1 MAAASVR
8 HVAVVASIAGIAFV
22 AGCRDESDETA
33 NVNRPTADEE
43 RVAPSNRRS
52 SETPPPPG
60 RSFSFQTIAAESGL
74 DFERYDDIRGQHRIL
89 EANGGGVGLFDF
101 DRDGRLDVFLTNG
114 CRLPLNPDD
123 RETPCQLFRN
133 RGAMRFE
140 RVTDASLVRQFG
152 YTHGCAVGDVDADGF
167 DDLYVTA
174 YGRNALWRNNGDGTF
189 TDITDATGTQVPQ
202 WSSSAAFADVDGD
215 GDLDLY
221 VTNYLDESDES
232 PKLCPNAASPDG
244 YEQCSPAVF
253 DGVDDALFLSD
264 GQGGFVDATATAGL
278 AGLKGKGLGVVIGD
292 LDGDGPPEIY
302 VANDG
307 QANFL
312 LVARGD
318 ESRETRDER
327 RSGIAQSLDSE
338 PSTLVYDDRAFA
350 ANVALNELGYAQAS
364 MGIAAG
370 DYDANGTTDL
380 FLTNFYGDTST
391 LYANRGRLLFEDA
404 TRASRIGA
412 ASRRTLGWGTTFVDL
427 DSDGWLDL
435 LVTNGHVDDRT
446 WMPNG
451 GEPYQMRP
459 KVYRNRRDGTFADV
473 SDSCGEYFA
482 SEWLGR
488 GLAVGDL
495 DRDGQLDAAV
505 AHQLAPSIVLRNET
519 STAGH
524 SLVLQLVGIES
535 NRNGYC
541 ARVEVLNAATKIDR
555 TLLGGGSFQSASA
568 PEVHVGLGDLA
579 TATVR
584 IHWPSGTI
592 DTHDDLAAGHW
603 IAVEGRGVIA
613 RPRESQSYDG
623 STRRHEQ
630 Y

>member
-1 MAAASVR
+1 MAAASHR
-8 HVAVVASIAGIAFV
+8 HLVVASMGWFVFV
-22 AGCRDESDETA
+22 AGCRDETDQAAGVSDQNQPAT
-33 NVNRPTADEE
+33 DEE
-43 RVAPSNRRS
+43 SVASPNRRS
-52 SETPPPPG
+52 SDTPKPPG

-114 CRLPLNPDD
+114 CRLPRNPDD

-133 RGAMRFE
+133 RGAMQFD
-140 RVTDASLVRQFG
+140 RVTDTSLVRQFG

-189 TDITDATGTQVPQ
+189 SDITDATGTQVPQ
-202 WSSSAAFADVDGD
+202 WSSSAAFADLDVD

-264 GQGGFVDATATAGL
+264 GEGGFVDATATAGL

-292 LDGDGPPEIY
+292 LDNDCPPEIY

-318 ESRETRDER
+318 EGRGTRDER
-327 RSGIAQSLDSE
+327 QNESATGLSS
-338 PSTLVYDDRAFA
+338 LVYDERALA
-350 ANVALNELGYAQAS
+350 GNIALNELGYAQAS

-391 LYANRGRLLFEDA
+391 LYANRSRLLFEDA

-412 ASRRTLGWGTTFVDL
+412 ASRRTLGWGTVFVDI
-427 DSDGWLDL
+427 DNDGWLDL

-446 WMPNG
+446 WMPQG

-473 SDSCGEYFA
+473 SDSCGDYFTA
-482 SEWLGR
+482 EWLGR

-495 DRDGQLDAAV
+495 DRDGCLDAVV
-505 AHQLAPSIVLRNET
+505 AHQLAPSIALRNET
-519 STAGH
+519 STAGR
-524 SLVLQLVGIES
+524 SLVLQLVGVES

-555 TLLGGGSFQSASA
+555 TLFGGGSFQSASA

-584 IHWPSGTI
+584 LHWPSGTI
-592 DTHDDLAAGHW
+592 DTHDDLSAGQW
-603 IAVEGRGVIA
+603 IAVEGRSVFAI
-613 RPRESQSYDG
+613 PR
-623 STRRHEQ
+623 
-630 Y
+630 